1 MAVMSLFG
9 RMNIALWRTLRRTS
23 CRAWFLTCL
32 STLPLLALAVEAEPA
47 PKVPA
52 EISLSAPVSPEDET
66 PKPPRLALEAILGK
80 KAVISIN
87 GERAVLAVG
96 ETSPSGLR
104 LLSLNDALA
113 TVEFE
118 GQRQRLRLGQAPI
131 STRFAQPELEI
142 VTVAPDK
149 MGMYVTPGAINGH
162 AVKFLV
168 DTGATTVAMNA
179 NTARRLG
186 VDYRLR
192 GRPVQVNTASGQS
205 RAYFIQLNEVSIGGI
220 RAHNVG
226 AVVLEGAY
234 PQQILLG
241 MSFLGQ
247 LQMQRNG
254 MLLELRQKY

>member
-1 MAVMSLFG
+1 MVVVSLSG
-9 RMNIALWRTLRRTS
+9 WTKIRLRRVMWEMLH
-23 CRAWFLTCL
+23 RIRVLVCL
-32 STLPLLALAVEAEPA
+32 LMLPWVAVAAEAEPVL
-47 PKVPA
+47 KVPA
-52 EISLSAPVSPEDET
+52 GISLPAPVATEQEI
-66 PKPPRLALEAILGK
+66 PKPPRLALEGVLGK

-96 ETSPSGLR
+96 QTAPSGLH
-104 LLSLNDALA
+104 LLTLNESLA

-118 GQRQRLRLGQAPI
+118 GQQHRLRLGQAPI
-131 STRFAQPELEI
+131 STRFAQPKLEI
-142 VTVAPDK
+142 VTVAPDRT
-149 MGMYVTPGAINGH
+149 GMYVTSGAINGH
-162 AVKFLV
+162 AVKLLV

-179 NTARRLG
+179 NEARRLG
-186 VDYRLR
+186 VDYRLQ
-192 GRPVQVNTASGQS
+192 GRPVQVSTASGQS
-205 RAYFIQLNEVSIGGI
+205 RAYFIQLNEVSVGGI

-226 AVVLEGAY
+226 AVVLEGTY